1 MNGRIERVD
10 GRLEIVSE
18 MNYQTVNDEKEA
30 ERQLRIRRRIEGAL
44 GFMFLFGYLWFVIWG
59 GARGL

>member
-10 GRLEIVSE
+10 ARLEIVSE
-18 MNYQTVNDEKEA
+18 MNYQTINDELEA
-30 ERQLRIRRRIEGAL
+30 DRKLRIRRRIEGWIAL
-44 GFMFLFGYLWFVIWG
+44 ACFFAYLWFVIWG